1 MLDTH
6 GRKYVDPYFDKTADF
21 LIKKSLT
28 PNKVTLVALFAGVG
42 GSLVYYMDYSLF
54 ALGLLW
60 FSGYL
65 DAVDG
70 AMARKSQAMAKVG
83 TLLDIFFDR
92 VVEVSFLIAFGF
104 RFPEALPM
112 LLLLSCSFILSM
124 TVFLASGML
133 LENTGK
139 KTFYYQAG
147 LMERTEGFIMF
158 TLMILFGSQMAY
170 LAGAYALLVVFTVF
184 QRLFESMKALEE
196 KDE

>member
-6 GRKYVDPYFDKTADF
+6 ARRYVDRYFDKTADF
-21 LIKKSLT
+21 LLRRSLT
-28 PNKVTLVALFAGVG
+28 PTKVTVVALFAGVG
-42 GSLVYYMDYSLF
+42 GGVSYYAGFPVL
-54 ALGLLW
+54 AIVLLW

-70 AMARKSQAMAKVG
+70 AMARKSQAMTKVG

-92 VVEVSFLIAFGF
+92 VVEVSFLIAFGL

>member
-21 LIKKSLT
+21 LLRRSLT
-28 PNKVTLVALFAGVG
+28 PTKVTVVALFAGVG
-42 GSLVYYMDYSLF
+42 GGVSYYAGFPVL
-54 ALGLLW
+54 AIVLLW

-70 AMARKSQAMAKVG
+70 AMARKSQAMTKVG

-92 VVEVSFLIAFGF
+92 VVEVSFLIAFGL

-158 TLMILFGSQMAY
+158 TLMILFSHYMPYVASV
-170 LAGAYALLVVFTVF
+170 YAALVMVTVF
-184 QRLFESMKALEE
+184 QRLGESIRILEE

>member
-1 MLDTH
+1 MLDTL

-42 GSLVYYMDYSLF
+42 GSLVYYMGYPLF

-70 AMARKSQAMAKVG
+70 AMARKSQAMTKVG

-139 KTFYYQAG
+139 KSFYYQAG